1 MATKANP
8 EDLDLTDKAKA
19 RRAETTRLRIKT
31 AQLVDKLQD
40 HVMGK
45 NDLTPTQLAAAQ
57 TLLKKVLPDMVS
69 QRSELNVSPVVF
81 NINTQVPKK

>member
-1 MATKANP
+1 MATKP
-8 EDLDLTDKAKA
+8 DDLDLSDRAKA

-31 AQLVDKLQD
+31 SALIDKLQN

-45 NDLTPTQLAAAQ
+45 EDMTPTQLAAAQ

-69 QRSELNVSPVVF
+69 AKQELNVSPVVF
-81 NINTQVPKK
+81 NITTTPAKK